1 MNDIV
6 YIYNISMKWVFT
18 LTFNNETGMWDYPH
32 PEFQRSNRT
41 VEDALY
47 QQTHLIKLVEVYE

>member
-1 MNDIV
+1 
-6 YIYNISMKWVFT
+6 MKWVFT